1 MVGILIVAHGTLGE
15 SLLHCASHV
24 MGGRPPQ
31 LMQIGVSI
39 HDDPAMILPHAR
51 ELLRQLDE
59 GTGVLVLTD
68 VYGATPGN
76 IAARL
81 LVPGRVE
88 GIAGVSLPML
98 VRALTYRNEPLE
110 TVVAKAISGG
120 VEGVL
125 KMPPAIEHAAT

>member
-39 HDDPAMILPHAR
+39 HDAPAMILPQAR

-81 LVPGRVE
+81 LVLLERDRPPLLEFHDPRLGEFRRREVLLARAVAGVE
-88 GIAGVSLPML
+88 RIAGGED
-98 VRALTYRNEPLE
+98 A
-110 TVVAKAISGG
+110 
-120 VEGVL
+120 
-125 KMPPAIEHAAT
+125 